1 MHLNFNFS
9 MEGCI
14 LVDRLI
20 NLLKTNARLSNAE
33 LAVMLD
39 KTEAEI
45 SAMIAELEQSGTI
58 KGYSTIFD
66 EDIISKDAVVAYI
79 ELKVT
84 PQAQVGYDDI
94 ARHIAQ
100 YPEVESVSLMSGGYD
115 LAVTI
120 RCQNIREVSSY
131 VAQRLATIDGVVSTS
146 THFFLQ
152 KYKENGIML
161 VDEAKDER
169 NYI

>member
-1 MHLNFNFS
+1 M
-9 MEGCI
+9 
-14 LVDRLI
+14 DRLI
-20 NLLKTNARLSNAE
+20 SLLKTNARLTNAE

-39 KTEAEI
+39 KTEAQIAE
-45 SAMIAELEQSGTI
+45 MIAQLEANGTI

-66 EDIISKDAVVAYI
+66 EDIISKDSVVAYI

-120 RCQNIREVSSY
+120 KCNNIREVSSY
-131 VAQRLATIDGVVSTS
+131 VAQRLATINGVVSTS

-161 VDEAKDER
+161 VEEAPDER
-169 NYI
+169 SFI

>member
-1 MHLNFNFS
+1 M
-9 MEGCI
+9 
-14 LVDRLI
+14 DRLI
-20 NLLKTNARLSNAE
+20 SLLKTNARLTNAE

-39 KTEAEI
+39 KTEAQIAE
-45 SAMIAELEQSGTI
+45 MIAQLEANGTI

-66 EDIISKDAVVAYI
+66 EDIISKDSVVAYI

-100 YPEVESVSLMSGGYD
+100 YSEVESVSLMSGGYD

-120 RCQNIREVSSY
+120 KCNNIREVSSY
-131 VAQRLATIDGVVSTS
+131 VAQRLATINGVVSTS

-161 VDEAKDER
+161 VEEAPDER
-169 NYI
+169 SFI

>member
-1 MHLNFNFS
+1 
-9 MEGCI
+9 MEQ
-14 LVDRLI
+14 LI
-20 NLLKTNARLSNAE
+20 NLLKTNARLTNAE
-33 LAVMLD
+33 LAIMLD
-39 KTEAEI
+39 KSEAEI
-45 SAMIAELEQSGTI
+45 AAMINELEKNGTI

-94 ARHIAQ
+94 ARLIAQ

-120 RCQNIREVSSY
+120 KCKNIKEVSSY
-131 VAQRLATIDGVVSTS
+131 VAQRLATINGVVSTS

-161 VDEAKDER
+161 VCDETDER
-169 NYI
+169 NFN

>member
-1 MHLNFNFS
+1 MFIYGKDII
-9 MEGCI
+9 M
-14 LVDRLI
+14 DRLI
-20 NLLKTNARLSNAE
+20 SLLKTNARLTNAE
-33 LAVMLD
+33 LAVMLN
-39 KTEAEI
+39 KTEDEV
-45 SAMIAELEQSGTI
+45 SSMIATLEANGTI

-66 EDIISKDAVVAYI
+66 EEIVSKDAVVAYI

-94 ARHIAQ
+94 ARHIAS

-120 RCQNIREVSSY
+120 KCQNIKEVSSY
-131 VAQRLATIDGVVSTS
+131 VAQRLATINGVVSTS

-161 VDEAKDER
+161 VEDAPDER
-169 NYI
+169 SFN